1 MASSDK
7 DSKVAL
13 WDCDFVVYRVGFAAE
28 DDPEWV
34 ALARVTEFLN
44 EVTYMEL
51 DCAEY
56 KAYLT
61 GKNNFRNEIAV
72 TQPYKGNR
80 KDFVKP
86 KHYEAIRNHL
96 IRLGAVVTEGQEA
109 DDAVAI
115 EMTNYPDK
123 YILVGQ
129 DKDLLQIPGEHYNP
143 VKKEFTTITP
153 EEGLRN
159 FYTQILTGD
168 RTDAIL
174 GVAGIGPVK
183 AKKILDK
190 CKTPY
195 EMWEAC
201 VKAHDSYDR
210 ALEDARLLYLRRKE
224 GELWQPPLSNTVA

>member
-1 MASSDK
+1 MSSKKEDK
-7 DSKVAL
+7 IAL
-13 WDCDFVVYRVGFAAE
+13 WDADFLTYRIGFAAE
-28 DDPEWV
+28 DDPEKI
-34 ALARVTEFLN
+34 ALARVTEYLH
-44 EVTYMEL
+44 EVTYLEL

-86 KHYEAIRNHL
+86 KHYDAIRNHL

-115 EMTNYPDK
+115 EMTEFPDK

-153 EEGLRN
+153 DIGLRN

-168 RTDAIL
+168 RTDHIK
-174 GVAGIGPVK
+174 GVDKIGPVK
-183 AKKILDK
+183 AAKLLKD
-190 CKTPY
+190 CKTEL
-195 EMWEAC
+195 EMWDVCVEAHGS
-201 VKAHDSYDR
+201 VER
-210 ALEDARLLYLRRKE
+210 ALEDARLLWLRRKE
-224 GELWQPPLSNTVA
+224 EQLWEHPLKS

>member
-1 MASSDK
+1 MF
-7 DSKVAL
+7 SKERPKIAL
-13 WDCDFVVYRVGFAAE
+13 WDCDFVVYRVGFASE
-28 DDPEWV
+28 DDTESI

-51 DCAEY
+51 ACDDY

-96 IRLGAVVTEGQEA
+96 QRLGAVVTEGQEA

-115 EMTNYPDK
+115 EMTEFPDK

-129 DKDLLQIPGEHYNP
+129 DKDLLQIAGEHYNP

-153 EEGLRN
+153 EIGLRN

-168 RTDAIL
+168 RTDNIK
-174 GVAGIGPVK
+174 GVDKIGPVK
-183 AKKILDK
+183 AAKLLKD
-190 CKTPY
+190 CKTEL
-195 EMWEAC
+195 EMWEVC
-201 VKAHDSYDR
+201 VEAHGSVER
-210 ALEDARLLYLRRKE
+210 ALEDARLLWLRRKE
-224 GELWQPPLSNTVA
+224 GQLWEHPLKPSN